1 MDDSTPP
8 LPLAGIR
15 VVEMATLVMGPIAG
29 QTLGDYG
36 AEVIKLETPTGDIFR
51 QNAPARSPD
60 MGATFLQFNRNKLS
74 LAVDVKSARG
84 RDLVGRL
91 LATADVFL
99 TNTRAQ
105 ALAKLGLDYET
116 LRATNPGL
124 IYCAAYGFSED
135 GPYAGRPAADD
146 TIQAMSGLVDLQARA
161 TGTPGFVATVIADKA
176 IGLTVVNAVMAA
188 LIRRGRDRTGQFIE
202 VPMFESMVAFV
213 MPEHMA
219 GHSFDP
225 PMGPS
230 GYARII
236 NPNRRPYATADGLL
250 CVLPYTTDQWV
261 RFFTMIGRDDLVS
274 DPALRSAEGRS
285 RRFDELYAMISDVMP
300 ERTTAEWVAL
310 LLEQDILFG
319 EVNPTDDLRTDPHL
333 VARSMFRTVDHP
345 TEGRLTLLGYPIR
358 SSHPSMALRLM
369 PPRLG
374 EHSAEIA
381 ASLGLSTD
389 HVRAMFD
396 AGELCSVVQQPA

>member
-1 MDDSTPP
+1 MDDTTPP
-8 LPLAGIR
+8 LPLSGIR

-51 QNAPARSPD
+51 HNAPARSPD
-60 MGATFLQFNRNKLS
+60 MGATFLQFNRNKQS

-105 ALAKLGLDYET
+105 ALAKLGLDYDT
-116 LRATNPGL
+116 LRTTNPGL

-176 IGLTVVNAVMAA
+176 IGLSVVNAVMAG
-188 LIRRGRDRTGQFIE
+188 LIRRNRDGTGQFIE

-219 GHSFDP
+219 GRSFDP
-225 PMGPS
+225 PVGPS

-250 CVLPYTTDQWV
+250 CVLPYTTDQWL
-261 RFFTMIGRDDLVS
+261 RFFALIGRSDLA
-274 DPALRSAEGRS
+274 DEPALKSPEGRS
-285 RRFDELYAMISDVMP
+285 RRFDELYAMISEVMP
-300 ERTTAEWVAL
+300 QRTTAEWVDL
-310 LLEQDILFG
+310 LIRSDILFG
-319 EVNPTDDLRTDPHL
+319 EVNRTDDLPSDPHL
-333 VARSMFRTVDHP
+333 MARNMFPQVDHP

-358 SSHPSMALRLM
+358 SSEPTMQLRRL

-381 ASLGLSTD
+381 LGLGLSAD
-389 HVRAMFD
+389 HIRAMFD
-396 AGELCSVVQQPA
+396 AGELCASVPQPA